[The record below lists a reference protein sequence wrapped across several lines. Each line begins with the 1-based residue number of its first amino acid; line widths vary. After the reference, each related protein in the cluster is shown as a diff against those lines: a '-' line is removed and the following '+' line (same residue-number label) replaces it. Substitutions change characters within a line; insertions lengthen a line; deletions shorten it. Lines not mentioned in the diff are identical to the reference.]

1 MTLKEQNII
10 LGRLDKLQATVNYN
24 NNLYR
29 QNRGRN
35 LQYIRRPLSGYVVWR
50 PWYCYRAWTCW

>member
-10 LGRLDKLQATVNYN
+10 LDRLDKLQATVDYN

-29 QNRGRN
+29 AMLFGARGIAIE
-35 LQYIRRPLSGYVVWR
+35 LGVVGND
-50 PWYCYRAWTCW
+50 